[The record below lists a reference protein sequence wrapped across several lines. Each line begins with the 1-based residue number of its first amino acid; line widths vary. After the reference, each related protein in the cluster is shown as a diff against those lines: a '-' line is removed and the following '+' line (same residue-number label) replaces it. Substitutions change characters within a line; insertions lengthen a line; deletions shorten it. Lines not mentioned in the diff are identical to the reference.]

1 MCLMYCYES
10 KANYDALVQ
19 VRRINAN
26 FRSIH
31 VEGANTK
38 GYKLSED
45 DDVGVGTITDYE
57 MSETPAQKQAREK
70 RTGDEKK
77 GTVEELMEKREQ
89 LTDRHVRNPTPSDPP
104 IRAETT
110 ICR

>member
-1 MCLMYCYES
+1 MGQSLLLGGGRLAC
-10 KANYDALVQ
+10 DALVQ

-31 VEGANTK
+31 VEGTNMK

-45 DDVGVGTITDYE
+45 DDVGPGTITDYE
-57 MSETPAQKQAREK
+57 MSETPTQKQAREK

-77 GTVEELMEKREQ
+77 GTVEELMKRREQ
-89 LTDRHVRNPTPSDPP
+89 QLQGGD
-104 IRAETT
+104 E
-110 ICR
+110 